1 MSICVDI
8 YNILYYILYMY
19 IYMYICMYVSVYYGN
34 LVIMMVTTN
43 YTFSLSKIFRL
54 LPSSVASIILS
65 QSAKISKKQD
75 GRSVYV
81 IMKTMCSSGYQ
92 HKFMVTHA
100 LGHIMHSY
108 TLPVPVNQR
117 VLSKLSK
124 EHSIASGRIEH
135 YVCRGSLITTCIM
148 LLTLLVEHSL
158 VYWYQ

>member
-1 MSICVDI
+1 
-8 YNILYYILYMY
+8 
-19 IYMYICMYVSVYYGN
+19 MYVSVYYGN
-34 LVIMMVTTN
+34 LVIMVATTN

-92 HKFMVTHA
+92 HNGFMVTHA

-108 TLPVPVNQR
+108 TLLVPMNQR

-124 EHSIASGRIEH
+124 DHNIASGRIEH
-135 YVCRGSLITTCIM
+135 YVCRGSLITTYIM